1 MNRFLA
7 AIRFLTVVPVPGT
20 GGTAPADLAGSVPF
34 FPVVGLLLGAAAAAL
49 AWGLARVAPP
59 LVAAAA
65 LLIAMMGFS
74 GCLHLDGLSDTAD
87 GFLSCRDRPR
97 MLEIMRDSH
106 AGAMGL
112 IAVIAV
118 LLLKFAAL
126 ASLAS
131 LAPASLWPAAGLM
144 PLAGRVAICVH
155 LALLPPA
162 RPDGLGAIFCRQ
174 RHVAAAISALAL
186 LAVVAA
192 VLLGPARGLVLAAAC
207 LAVTLLLAA
216 YVYRKLGGATGDT
229 LGAACEIV
237 EVVPAL
243 GLALW
248 PLDLV
253 R

>member
-1 MNRFLA
+1 MKRLLA
-7 AIRFLTVVPVPGT
+7 AIRFLTIVPLPGT
-20 GGTAPADLAGSVPF
+20 WGTAESDLAGSVPF

-49 AWGLARVAPP
+49 AWALGHVAPQ
-59 LVAAAA
+59 LVAAA
-65 LLIAMMGFS
+65 LLLVAMMSFS

-87 GFLSCRDRPR
+87 GFLSCRDRER
-97 MLEIMRDSH
+97 ILEIMRDSH

-112 IAVIAV
+112 ITVVAV
-118 LLLKFAAL
+118 LLVKFAA
-126 ASLAS
+126 LAS

-144 PLAGRVAICVH
+144 PLAGRAAICMH

-162 RPDGLGAIFCRQ
+162 HPDGLGALFSRD
-174 RHVAAAISALAL
+174 RHVAAALGAMAL
-186 LAVVAA
+186 LAVAA
-192 VLLGPARGLVLAAAC
+192 TALLGPARGLTLAAAC